1 MELAKDWASIDPN
14 PKTKALTSALT
25 EEQADAAFNKGR
37 IAFGT
42 AGLRSKMSAGPLN
55 MNDVTVYQTAQ
66 GIARYLNELKSS
78 AQTAT
83 TDLKVVVGY
92 DHRCNDELDLSSE
105 KFAKITKAVFDYV
118 DIPCILLSPIV
129 ATPLVPFATTRLG
142 CSVGIM
148 VTASHN
154 PKEDDGYKLYW
165 SNGCQIIPPHDA
177 NISAHILAN
186 LEPWK
191 LYDKN
196 CLDRI
201 LPSQDL
207 TLSIT
212 EEYFGAITENLKTN
226 AISNLNLVLSEYKIP
241 PPKFAYTAMHGVGG
255 YFARRSFQQFDL
267 VGVEEVESQFS
278 PDPTFPTV
286 KFPNP
291 EEKGALDLAKTFSDS
306 VGVDLIF
313 ANDPD
318 ADRLAVAE
326 KNRVTGKWT
335 TFHGNQIGVMLG
347 MWLWET
353 RNKSQE
359 EGKSTPTPTPTPT
372 QETSTQFAMVASAV
386 SSKMLS
392 AIADREGF
400 RFEETLT
407 GFKWIGS
414 KMRELQAANYKVL
427 FGYEEAI
434 GFCCGD
440 VITDKDGI
448 SAMGVFAEL
457 AHTVYASGKQLTDH
471 MQSLYDKYGEFVTNN
486 GYFFCYDSEKIKV
499 IFDRINNNGNYVES
513 VGGYKVKSVRD
524 LLAPG
529 YDSTTADNKPL
540 LPTSTSSP
548 MLTIT
553 FENGC
558 CAQFRASG
566 TEPKFKYYIELQ
578 GKPGQSRDEV
588 SKNLDKMV
596 PILLEELLKP
606 AESGL
611 VVP

>member
-1 MELAKDWASIDPN
+1 
-14 PKTKALTSALT
+14 
-25 EEQADAAFNKGR
+25 
-37 IAFGT
+37 
-42 AGLRSKMSAGPLN
+42 
-55 MNDVTVYQTAQ
+55 
-66 GIARYLNELKSS
+66 
-78 AQTAT
+78 
-83 TDLKVVVGY
+83 
-92 DHRCNDELDLSSE
+92 
-105 KFAKITKAVFDYV
+105 
-118 DIPCILLSPIV
+118 
-129 ATPLVPFATTRLG
+129 
-142 CSVGIM
+142 
-148 VTASHN
+148 
-154 PKEDDGYKLYW
+154 
-165 SNGCQIIPPHDA
+165 
-177 NISAHILAN
+177 
-186 LEPWK
+186 
-191 LYDKN
+191 
-196 CLDRI
+196 
-201 LPSQDL
+201 
-207 TLSIT
+207 
-212 EEYFGAITENLKTN
+212 
-226 AISNLNLVLSEYKIP
+226 
-241 PPKFAYTAMHGVGG
+241 
-255 YFARRSFQQFDL
+255 
-267 VGVEEVESQFS
+267 
-278 PDPTFPTV
+278 
-286 KFPNP
+286 
-291 EEKGALDLAKTFSDS
+291 
-306 VGVDLIF
+306 
-313 ANDPD
+313 
-318 ADRLAVAE
+318 
-326 KNRVTGKWT
+326 
-335 TFHGNQIGVMLG
+335 
-347 MWLWET
+347 
-353 RNKSQE
+353 
-359 EGKSTPTPTPTPT
+359 
-372 QETSTQFAMVASAV
+372 MVASAV